1 MTDIED
7 LESDEA
13 APDPVH
19 KVLGKQ
25 IKHLREQAGLTQAE
39 FGKQAGY
46 GMDLVSSVERGRRA
60 AKPQFIDAA
69 ERILDAR
76 GLLKAVEEDIDKAR
90 LRYPAFFREFARL
103 EAVAVERHEYET
115 MVVPGLLQTEDYARA
130 VFTMRRP
137 LLDDE
142 TIELRVA
149 ARLAR
154 QEIFKRWPP
163 PTLSF
168 VLEEV
173 ILRRPFGGAAVLR
186 GQLRQLARFARM
198 RHVELQVMPT
208 SRTDHP
214 GPAGPLTLLEPP
226 DSPKLAYGEVQDRN
240 VWFTKREAVR
250 AIEARYG
257 IIRAQALTPHESLDF
272 IETLLGE
279 G

>member
-7 LESDEA
+7 LDADEGT
-13 APDPVH
+13 PDPVH
-19 KVLGKQ
+19 RVLGKQ
-25 IKHLREQAGLTQAE
+25 IKHLREQAGLTQTE
-39 FGKQAGY
+39 FGRQAGY
-46 GMDLVSSVERGRRA
+46 GTDLVSSVERGRRA

-103 EAVAVERHEYET
+103 ETEAVELHEYAT
-115 MVVPGLLQTEDYARA
+115 MVVPGLLQTEEYARA
-130 VFTMRRP
+130 LYRMRRP
-137 LLDDE
+137 LLDEE
-142 TIELRVA
+142 TVEARVA

-154 QEIFKRWPP
+154 QQIFSRWPP

-173 ILRRPFGGAAVLR
+173 VLQRPFGSADVLR
-186 GQLRQLARFARM
+186 GQLRQLLALGRM

-208 SRTDHP
+208 KRSDHP
-214 GPAGPLTLLEPP
+214 GVAGPVILLETREGQN
-226 DSPKLAYGEVQDRN
+226 LAYAEAQGRN

-250 AIEARYG
+250 TVESRYG
-257 IIRAQALTPHESLDF
+257 IIRAQALTPDESLGL

>member
-7 LESDEA
+7 LEADEA

-76 GLLKAVEEDIDKAR
+76 GLLKAVEEDIDRAR

-103 EAVAVERHEYET
+103 ETEAVELHEYAT
-115 MVVPGLLQTEDYARA
+115 MVVPGLLQTEEYARA
-130 VFTMRRP
+130 LYRMRRP
-137 LLDDE
+137 LLDEE
-142 TIELRVA
+142 TVEHRVA

-154 QEIFKRWPP
+154 QKIFNRWPP

-173 ILRRPFGGAAVLR
+173 VLQRPFGSEDVLR
-186 GQLRQLARFARM
+186 GQLRQLIAFGRM

-208 SRTDHP
+208 QRSDHP
-214 GPAGPLTLLEPP
+214 GVAGPLILLETQEGQ
-226 DSPKLAYGEVQDRN
+226 KLAYTEAQGRN
-240 VWFTKREAVR
+240 VWFTKRDAVR
-250 AIEARYG
+250 TVDTRYG
-257 IIRAQALTPHESLDF
+257 IIRAQALTPHESLHL
-272 IETLLGE
+272 IEQLAGE
-279 G
+279 A